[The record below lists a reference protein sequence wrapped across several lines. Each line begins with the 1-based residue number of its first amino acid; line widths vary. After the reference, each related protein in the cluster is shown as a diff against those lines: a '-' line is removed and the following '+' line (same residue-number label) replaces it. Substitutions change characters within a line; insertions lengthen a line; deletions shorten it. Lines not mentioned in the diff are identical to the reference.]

1 MKAIIQEGPTSAYQ
15 DIPTAFQNI
24 CIRNYSQ
31 SLLNNRNRIRWK
43 SLSRFHLLFQPQNV
57 KLLNWYNRFNILLT
71 KNTITLHRM
80 NFGISY
86 KYKVWY
92 SLWIIRV
99 QIKNLR
105 LYKKMTWIIH
115 GELFTV
121 SQESWLKIRSSPKS
135 IYHY

>member
-15 DIPTAFQNI
+15 DIPTVFQNI

-43 SLSRFHLLFQPQNV
+43 FLDWFHLLFQPQNV
-57 KLLNWYNRFNILLT
+57 KLLKWSSLQHIA
-71 KNTITLHRM
+71 NTQNSIINTVTFHRI
-80 NFGISY
+80 NFDISD
-86 KYKVWY
+86 KYKMWY

-99 QIKNLR
+99 QIKNLL

-115 GELFTV
+115 GASRFEV
-121 SQESWLKIRSSPKS
+121 SEMYLSLLNMG
-135 IYHY
+135 Y